1 MAVTL
6 AQLRALDAVERH
18 RSFSAAADALHVSQP
33 AVSGSVKALEAELG
47 GAVVDRRA
55 GGGVV
60 ALTPLGSALL
70 PHARAALTALAD
82 LDAAAAQHRGAPH
95 GAVRLA
101 VVPSVRAG
109 LVPQLLQ
116 RLAEALPAV
125 AVEVLE
131 GDDPEMPD
139 WLDAGLA
146 DLAVLVDPGP
156 RDLGPGA
163 VELPG
168 DVLLAAVPAGHPLAA
183 RSAVHLRELAADRLL
198 SSGGGC
204 QVQLRA
210 LHRTTALP
218 FRPVA
223 EVAGLSSLLAMVA
236 RGDGVAVVPE
246 LAAPLVPSGARLLP
260 LVPEL
265 RRRLVLTGPP
275 AGSGHEQHPLVEPL
289 LAVLRPVPQ
298 RA

>member
-1 MAVTL
+1 MAVTP
-6 AQLRALDAVERH
+6 AQLRALDAVARH
-18 RSFSAAADALHVSQP
+18 GSFSAAADALRVSQP
-33 AVSGSVKALEAELG
+33 AVSGTVKALEAEV
-47 GAVVDRRA
+47 GAAVLDRRA
-55 GGGVV
+55 GGGSV
-60 ALTPLGSALL
+60 ALTPLGQALL
-70 PHARAALTALAD
+70 PHARAALDALAG
-82 LDAAAAQHRGAPH
+82 LTATAAEHRGAPH
-95 GAVRLA
+95 GTVRLA

-109 LVPQLLQ
+109 LVPQLLR
-116 RLAEALPAV
+116 RLAEVLPAV
-125 AVEVLE
+125 TVEVLE

-146 DLAVLVDPGP
+146 DAAVLVDPAE

-168 DVLLAAVPAGHPLAA
+168 DVLCAVLPAGHPLAGQRVVSLA
-183 RSAVHLRELAADRLL
+183 ELVADRLL

-210 LHRTTALP
+210 LHRSTGLP

-223 EVAGLSSLLAMVA
+223 EVAGLPSLLAMVA

-265 RRRLVLTGPP
+265 RRRLVLSGPA
-275 AGSGHEQHPLVEPL
+275 AGAGREQHRLVEPL
-289 LAVLRPVPQ
+289 LAALRPTAQ

>member
-6 AQLRALDAVERH
+6 AQLRALDAVERLG
-18 RSFSAAADALHVSQP
+18 SFSAAAEVLRVSQP
-33 AVSGSVKALEAELG
+33 AVSGTVKALEAEVG
-47 GAVVDRRA
+47 GAVLHRPAA
-55 GGGVV
+55 GRPL
-60 ALTPLGSALL
+60 ALTPLGGSLL
-70 PHARAALTALAD
+70 PHARTALAALAR
-82 LDAAAAQHRGAPH
+82 LDAAAARHRGAPH
-95 GAVRLA
+95 GALRLA

-109 LVPQLLQ
+109 LVPDLL
-116 RLAEALPAV
+116 RRAAEALPAV
-125 AVEVLE
+125 TVDVVE

-146 DLAVLVDPGP
+146 DVAVLVDPSP

-168 DVLLAAVPAGHPLAA
+168 DLLLAAVPATHPLAA
-183 RSAVHLRELAADRLL
+183 GPVAHLHELAADRLL

-210 LHRTTALP
+210 LHRAEGLP

-223 EVAGLSSLLAMVA
+223 EVAGLPSLLAMVA

-246 LAAPLVPSGARLLP
+246 LAAPLVPDGVRLLP
-260 LVPEL
+260 LLPEL

-275 AGSGHEQHPLVEPL
+275 DSAHPLVEPL
-289 LAVLRPVPQ
+289 LAALR
-298 RA
+298 